1 MEDGQKLKWDFPLK
15 KSLRKFHGCITV
27 KLWAEWTSGYLRFCD
42 IGQTYLLKLQN
53 VLLQIWRKYFSK
65 LKSVIDLYFLPEDK
79 KFWWLEDT
87 WEDWPNV
94 FAKIAKF
101 SFVEISQGVIDSQLL
116 AEDKSFGD

>member
-1 MEDGQKLKWDFPLK
+1 M
-15 KSLRKFHGCITV
+15 
-27 KLWAEWTSGYLRFCD
+27 
-42 IGQTYLLKLQN
+42 
-53 VLLQIWRKYFSK
+53 
-65 LKSVIDLYFLPEDK
+65 KSVIDLYFLPEDK

-101 SFVEISQGVIDSQLL
+101 FFVQISKGVIDSQLL

>member
-1 MEDGQKLKWDFPLK
+1 MW
-15 KSLRKFHGCITV
+15 
-27 KLWAEWTSGYLRFCD
+27 LWAEWTSGYLRFCE

-53 VLLQIWRKYFSK
+53 VLLQIWRKYFFK

-94 FAKIAKF
+94 FAKIARF
-101 SFVEISQGVIDSQLL
+101 FFVQISQGVIDSQLL